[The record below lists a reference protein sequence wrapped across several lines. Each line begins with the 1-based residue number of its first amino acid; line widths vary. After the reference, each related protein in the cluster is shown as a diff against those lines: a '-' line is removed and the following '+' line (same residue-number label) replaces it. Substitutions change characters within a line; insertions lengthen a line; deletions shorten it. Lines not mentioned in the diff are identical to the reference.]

1 MGKPRDTRGRE
12 GKQGTRGK
20 AGDTRESDAAELRR
34 TQPKGTNGEQAEG
47 KQAEGEQAEGYLM
60 PSRERAFWMA
70 ASVMLLPLSIWASSV
85 MRSSGVSWRMVLV
98 VPSAVS
104 VFSTL

>member
-1 MGKPRDTRGRE
+1 MPRNARDARESRGRE
-12 GKQGTRGK
+12 GKRRSRAATNATQGNQR
-20 AGDTRESDAAELRR
+20 
-34 TQPKGTNGEQAEG
+34 QAEG
-47 KQAEGEQAEGYLM
+47 KQAEGKQAGASKQGRAAGGYLM

-85 MRSSGVSWRMVLV
+85 MRSSVVSWRMVLV

>member
-1 MGKPRDTRGRE
+1 MPRNARDARDARKSRGHE
-12 GKQGTRGK
+12 GKRRSRAATNATQGNQ
-20 AGDTRESDAAELRR
+20 RR
-34 TQPKGTNGEQAEG
+34 ASGGEQR
-47 KQAEGEQAEGYLM
+47 QAGGQAGGYLK

>member
-1 MGKPRDTRGRE
+1 MPRNARESRGCE
-12 GKQGTRGK
+12 GKRRSRAATNATQG
-20 AGDTRESDAAELRR
+20 DQRR
-34 TQPKGTNGEQAEG
+34 ASRG
-47 KQAEGEQAEGYLM
+47 KQAEGEQAGGEQAEGEQAGGYLM

-98 VPSAVS
+98 VPSVVS